1 MPLCGRCYVFDAAVP
16 QRGRDRAGDV
26 CRDVRRIP
34 SPARTAWMA
43 GALRALLALARTGGA
58 IDDGD
63 TRSYVIAA
71 DVA

>member
-1 MPLCGRCYVFDAAVP
+1 
-16 QRGRDRAGDV
+16 
-26 CRDVRRIP
+26 
-34 SPARTAWMA
+34 MA